1 MQYKE
6 LETIKDEVKQE
17 FQVERMI
24 LFSDAVF
31 AIVITLMAIEIKL
44 PHFDGKLTEEI
55 FTHALLHLLPVIFAY
70 LVSFFFVGMIWY
82 RHLKLFAVVK
92 AYDLGLVIRN
102 LLLLFFV
109 GLFPFG
115 ASIVSGSQIGSIYRI
130 TIYLI
135 IIMSCVFALFF
146 LSHYVL
152 ISKPGLRE
160 EDADITEL
168 LKQYKKTIS
177 KVIAFPIVLILVVAT
192 YLFVDNK
199 DLKPMSTLW
208 IMLIP
213 IIQLIEKRKE
223 KIRNRV

>member
-1 MQYKE
+1 MQHKE

-31 AIVITLMAIEIKL
+31 AIVITLMAIEIRL
-44 PHFDGKLTEEI
+44 PHTEGKLTEDVFI
-55 FTHALLHLLPVIFAY
+55 QALLHLLPIIFAY
-70 LVSFFFVGMIWY
+70 LISFFFVGMIWY

-92 AYDLGLVIRN
+92 AYDLGLVFRN
-102 LLLLFFV
+102 LLLLFFI

-115 ASIVSGSQIGSIYRI
+115 ASIVSGSQIGAIYRI
-130 TIYLI
+130 TIYLG
-135 IIMSCVFALFF
+135 IIMSCLYALFF

-152 ISKPGLRE
+152 ISKPVLRE

-168 LKQYKKTIS
+168 LKQYKKTIP
-177 KVIAFPIVLILVVAT
+177 KIIAFPIVIILVVAT

-199 DLKPMSTLW
+199 DLKSMSSLW
-208 IMLIP
+208 IMILP
-213 IIQLIEKRKE
+213 IMQLIHKRKE
-223 KIRNRV
+223 KK